1 MSPLMTSML
10 FVPGGDGR
18 KLAKIPDLTAPALI
32 IDLED
37 AVAEQRK
44 EAARAA
50 VAAVLAAPLTS
61 VPLWVRINADRP
73 GACQA
78 DLRAVFSPHLAGVL
92 LPKAESARDVE
103 AVDWY
108 LTGLEQ
114 QAGLPVGTVR
124 IMPIIESVTG
134 LEAAADI
141 ARAGSRVECLVLG
154 AGDFSLDVGLDWP
167 ARNGVSALVL
177 HAKERLVLVSR
188 AAGIAAP
195 HDGTYP
201 MFRDAEGLRR
211 EAEQARDLGMFGKHA
226 VHPDQIPVIDA
237 VFTPTDEQIG
247 RARRIVEE
255 FDASERLGVGN
266 VVIGGQFVDY
276 PVAHRARALLET
288 ARALAPAVGRD

>member
-1 MSPLMTSML
+1 VSPLLTSML
-10 FVPGGDGR
+10 FVPGGDER
-18 KLAKIPDLTAPALI
+18 KLAKIPQLAAPALI

-37 AVAEQRK
+37 AVAEQSK
-44 EAARAA
+44 DAARAA
-50 VAAVLAAPLTS
+50 VAAVLAAPPTA
-61 VPLWVRINADRP
+61 VPLWVRVNAGRP
-73 GACQA
+73 AVCQA
-78 DLRAVFSPHLAGVL
+78 DLQAVVGPHLAGVL

-103 AVDWY
+103 VVDWY
-108 LTGLEQ
+108 LAGLEER
-114 QAGLPVGTVR
+114 AGLPVGTVR
-124 IMPIIESVTG
+124 IMPIIESVAG

-167 ARNGVSALVL
+167 APGGVSPLVL

-201 MFRDAEGLRR
+201 MFRDSEGLRR

-226 VHPDQIPVIDA
+226 VHPDQVGVIDA
-237 VFTPTDEQIG
+237 VFTPTDEQIS
-247 RARRIVEE
+247 RARVIVSE
-255 FDASERLGVGN
+255 FEASEQLGVGN
-266 VVIGGQFVDY
+266 VVVGGQFVDY

-288 ARALAPAVGRD
+288 ARALTPVVAHD